1 MKILSQPNPVIYL
14 PVGNFLDRL
23 PILKYTGPFSL
34 NFICGWPMKNKTETG
49 VAPPNARERLLETAI
64 SIFAEKGYA
73 GTSVREIVEQAGV
86 SKPVLYYYFKS
97 KQGLFL
103 AILDQ
108 AEVLQKQLL
117 SEVLKS
123 EGGVLN
129 RLLILYR
136 RIYAGVSESRNLY
149 KMIHGLIFGPPQG
162 APAYDFTRYHRH
174 MIDAIDKIYSRGLAG
189 GEVRKTA
196 ADEFA
201 YLVLSL
207 IDFCLHMDQIQPQL
221 SDPRRPERLLRL
233 AFEGIKKGAK
243 N

>member
-1 MKILSQPNPVIYL
+1 
-14 PVGNFLDRL
+14 
-23 PILKYTGPFSL
+23 
-34 NFICGWPMKNKTETG
+34 MKNKSQTG
-49 VAPPNARERLLETAI
+49 PPELNARQRLLETAI
-64 SIFAEKGYA
+64 SMFAKKGYA

-97 KQGLFL
+97 KEGLFL

-108 AEVLQKQLL
+108 AESLQKQLL
-117 SEVLKS
+117 SEVLIS
-123 EGGVLN
+123 EGDVLN
-129 RLLILYR
+129 RLLTLYR
-136 RIYAGVSESRNLY
+136 RIYAGISERRSLY

-162 APAYDFTRYHRH
+162 APDYDFTRYHRH
-174 MIDAIDKIYSRGLAG
+174 MIEAIGQIYHAGLAG
-189 GEVRKTA
+189 GEVKKAA

-207 IDFCLHMDQIQPQL
+207 IDFCLHMDQVQPQL

-233 AFEGIKKGAK
+233 AFQGIKKGTE